1 MTRPFRKL
9 SLLFLVCMSVLGG
22 ALLLSHARHLKR
34 AQSLEIPA
42 AEQHQDISP
51 VW

>member
-1 MTRPFRKL
+1 MTRPLHRL
-9 SLLFLVCMSVLGG
+9 ALLLLVCVSVLGG
-22 ALLLSHARHLKR
+22 ALLLSHARHAKR
-34 AQSLEIPA
+34 AQSVETPA

>member
-22 ALLLSHARHLKR
+22 ALLLTHARHLKR
-34 AQSLEIPA
+34 AQNLETPVT
-42 AEQHQDISP
+42 EQHQDLAP

>member
-1 MTRPFRKL
+1 MTRPFHRL
-9 SLLFLVCMSVLGG
+9 ALLFLVCASVLGG

-34 AQSLEIPA
+34 AQSLETPA
-42 AEQHQDISP
+42 TEQHQDLAP